1 MTSTSFQPILDAA
14 LADYTNQVGI
24 DLAKLPPSDSLRS
37 CGSPD
42 EVLKVLEDK
51 ANQFKDFRDGN
62 RKLLNWLSPVVH
74 VVHTL
79 SAVLGASITL
89 VPFEPAKVIFSGV
102 DVLFAAASGVSSS
115 YDALVELFECL
126 ANFLKR
132 LRIYTDL
139 PLTPSMTEISIKIMV
154 ELLSVLAL
162 ATKQIKQGRFKK
174 FARKLLGESEIEGI
188 LRRLDRLTQEE
199 GRMTMAQTL
208 EVVYG
213 LMNNVKVVIN
223 DGKVSVDGIWK
234 ALDMMQQIAND
245 LNKMKR
251 DRLQRE
257 SRTWLTPPDPSPN
270 YNIAREIHQSGT
282 ATWFCEGSVFAE
294 WNRKGFL
301 LWIDGKPGSG
311 KTILMSTIIR
321 EIDKMR
327 KAGLA
332 SMAYFFFDFRD
343 TQKQHRR
350 DLLSSLL
357 FQLSARS
364 DACHHIFSRFYLDH
378 DEGVQ
383 QPSDNA
389 LSQCLINMLKASG
402 QPATYIIIDALDES
416 PNISGTPTARE
427 NVLQF
432 VEELV
437 SSKLPNV
444 HICLSSRPEIDI
456 RTILEPLAIFRVSL
470 HEEKEQMAD
479 ISGYIKSFVH
489 SDRTMRRWTAEN
501 RQQVIDTLSKKAD
514 GMFRWVY
521 CLLDILRRCFPAS
534 IHSILDHLP
543 VTLDET
549 YEHMLRRIDKV
560 KRQFACRLLQCIA
573 VSVRPLRVE
582 ELADILAVRFDPGA
596 LPQFNAGWRLGDAE
610 EAVLSACSSL
620 IIIVNVNGSRI
631 VQFAHF
637 SVKEFL
643 TSDRLATTT
652 EDLSRFHITPHLAH
666 TTLAHACLGF
676 LLQLDDRIDKDGIR
690 NFPLADYAA
699 RHWFEH
705 ARFED
710 VSSTIRDATE
720 RLFDRDRPHFSAW
733 VWIYDID
740 DPWRSS
746 TPTKHPRLPDAP
758 PLYYAILC
766 RLQWLIEHLISTY
779 PGDIDAKGGYHR
791 TPWIAAFDVGDIDI
805 GCSLLRRGA
814 DVNVLSGHGNNPL
827 HDASLGGRG
836 DIVRLLLDHN
846 VDVDLLSIDHQT
858 PLLAASC
865 AGHRDISRLLIQ
877 HGANVNSRS
886 SAGYTPLNVASDGGR
901 FDAVRLLLDNGA
913 DVDSPNYKYHSPLH
927 SAAAKGHLDIVKLL
941 LDSGAD
947 FNTRDVDGKA
957 PLDLAF
963 DDGRL
968 EVANFLS
975 GHIKS
980 ASSLDGV
987 VTPSTSILQPRNKP
1001 PSLTVQPLRK
1011 PGEKVKLSDS
1021 ESPPLYTASEDGQ
1034 LDVVRSLLDGG
1045 SDVDETDSGRRTALW
1060 VASGKGRLEVAK
1072 LLIERGAYVDSR
1084 SRAGWTPLQNA
1095 TYYGYL
1101 EVTRLLLDH
1110 GADVNA
1116 QNRRRSTPLHVA
1128 SSEGHLQICML
1139 LVERGA
1145 DLDVRDSSGRIPRQE
1160 AMSYGEHR
1168 IAEFL
1173 SEYGT
1178 CEG

>member
-14 LADYTNQVGI
+14 LADYTKQVGI
-24 DLAKLPPSDSLRS
+24 DLANLPLSDTLRS

-42 EVLKVLEDK
+42 DVLKLLEDK

-89 VPFEPAKVIFSGV
+89 VPFEPANAIFSGV

-223 DGKVSVDGIWK
+223 DGKASVDGIWK

-245 LNKMKR
+245 INKMKR

-270 YNIAREIHQSGT
+270 YNIAREIHQDGT
-282 ATWFCEGSVFAE
+282 AMWFCEGSVFAE
-294 WNRKGFL
+294 WNAKGSL
-301 LWIDGKPGSG
+301 LWIHGKPGSG
-311 KTILMSTIIR
+311 KTILMSAIIR
-321 EIDKMR
+321 EIDRMR

-364 DACHHIFSRFYLDH
+364 DACHHVFSRFYLDY

-383 QPSDNA
+383 QPSDDA
-389 LSQCLINMLKASG
+389 LSQCLTDMLKVEG

-427 NVLQF
+427 KVLQF
-432 VEELV
+432 LEDLV
-437 SSKLPNV
+437 SAQLPNV

-456 RTILEPLAIFRVSL
+456 RTILEPLATFRVSL
-470 HEEKEQMAD
+470 HEESGQTAD

-501 RQQVIDTLSKKAD
+501 KQLVIETLSEKAD

-534 IHSILDHLP
+534 IHTVLDHLP
-543 VTLDET
+543 ETLDET

-560 KRQFACRLLQCIA
+560 KRQFAHRLLQCLL

-582 ELADILAVRFDPGA
+582 ELAEILAVRFDPGA
-596 LPQFNAGWRLGDAE
+596 LPQFYTGLRLGDAE

-620 IIIVNVNGSRI
+620 ITVINVNGSRI

-643 TSDRLATTT
+643 TSDRLATAT
-652 EDLSRFHITPHLAH
+652 EDLSRFHIIPHLAH
-666 TTLAHACLGF
+666 ATLAQACLGF
-676 LLQLDDRIDKDGIR
+676 LIQLDDRIDKENIGK
-690 NFPLADYAA
+690 FPLADYAA

-705 ARFED
+705 ARSEN
-710 VSSTIRDATE
+710 VSSTISDATE
-720 RLFDRDRPHFSAW
+720 RLFDRERPHFSAW

-740 DPWRSS
+740 DPWRSP
-746 TPTKHPRLPDAP
+746 TPTKHPRLPEAS

-766 RLQWLIEHLISTY
+766 RLRWLIEHLIATY
-779 PGDIDAKGGYHR
+779 PGDIDARGGYHR
-791 TPWIAAFDVGDIDI
+791 TSWIAAFHVGDIDV

-814 DVNVLSGHGNNPL
+814 NINVLDGGGSSPL
-827 HDASLGGRG
+827 HRASEDGHA
-836 DIVRLLLDHN
+836 DIVQLLLDHN
-846 VDVDLLSIDHQT
+846 VDVDLPSKFHQT
-858 PLLAASC
+858 PLLVASC
-865 AGHRDISRLLIQ
+865 TGDVEISRLLIQ

-886 SAGYTPLNVASDGGR
+886 SAGYTPLNVASHKGHLDV
-901 FDAVRLLLDNGA
+901 VRLLIDNGA
-913 DVDSPNYKYHSPLH
+913 GVDSPDDKHQTPLH
-927 SAAAKGHLDIVKLL
+927 SAAAKGHLETMKLL

-947 FNTRDVDGKA
+947 FNMRNGDGKTA
-957 PLDLAF
+957 LDLAL
-963 DDGRL
+963 DNGRL
-968 EVANFLS
+968 EVANLLS

-980 ASSLDGV
+980 ASSLGGV
-987 VTPSTSILQPRNKP
+987 VTPSTSILQLRNT
-1001 PSLTVQPLRK
+1001 PSCTVQPLWNR
-1011 PGEKVKLSDS
+1011 GEKAKPSDN
-1021 ESPPLYTASEDGQ
+1021 ELPPLYTASKDGQ
-1034 LDVVRSLLDGG
+1034 LDVIRSLLDGG
-1045 SDVDETDSGRRTALW
+1045 SDVNEADSSHRTALW
-1060 VASGKGRLEVAK
+1060 AASGKGRLEVAK

-1084 SRAGWTPLQNA
+1084 TTSGWTPLQNA
-1095 TYYGYL
+1095 SYCGYL

-1116 QNRRRSTPLHVA
+1116 KTRLRWTALHGA

-1145 DLDVRDSSGRIPRQE
+1145 DLDVRDSSGRTPRQ
-1160 AMSYGEHR
+1160 AATSAGEHTV
-1168 IAEFL
+1168 AEFL
-1173 SEYGT
+1173 SKCGT